1 MKLQNILIYFNI
13 SIFFIL
19 LSSSLKAEIK
29 LNDFVPSQFHGVW
42 SEDCEIQEFTWRI
55 DEYTSLE
62 ITENNFYLDFL
73 KTNQINTYTVS
84 KYHQEWEPGKPWYFF
99 MKIENEKLVYK
110 DMPSE
115 WNEKDFS
122 FLLDSTYDDTTV
134 FEKCELGIKNEYK
147 IILNTLLEILDSDI
161 IKICSESNFQN
172 INCYKSFFNFFD
184 INRDRELTIA
194 ELSFFSKFL
203 INFIYLN
210 GNINADYNESLM
222 QDNFLII
229 NGTSFVFAPYFSQ
242 LLVLNYDF
250 DNSNSL
256 SIDEIL
262 NENSEIIT
270 SITLLLNSDIN
281 SLQDLLTKF
290 NNIL

>member
-42 SEDCEIQEFTWRI
+42 SEDCEMQEFTWRI

-62 ITENNFYLDFL
+62 ITENNFFLDFL

-84 KYHQEWEPGKPWYFF
+84 KYYQEWEPGKPWYFF

-122 FLLDSTYDDTTV
+122 FLLDSTYEDTTI
-134 FEKCELGIKNEYK
+134 FEKCDLGIKNEYK

-172 INCYKSFFNFFD
+172 INCYQSFLNFFD

-210 GNINADYNESLM
+210 GNTNADYNESLM

-229 NGTSFVFAPYFSQ
+229 NGASFVFAPYFSQ

-250 DNSNSL
+250 DNSSSL

-270 SITLLLNSDIN
+270 SIPLLLNSDIN

-290 NNIL
+290 NNIF

>member
-1 MKLQNILIYFNI
+1 MILKNILIYFNI

-62 ITENNFYLDFL
+62 ITENNFFLDFL
-73 KTNQINTYTVS
+73 KTNLINTYTVS

-122 FLLDSTYDDTTV
+122 FLLDSTYEDTTV

-147 IILNTLLEILDSDI
+147 IILNTLLEILDTDI

-172 INCYKSFFNFFD
+172 INCYKSIFNFFD
-184 INRDRELTIA
+184 INKDRELTIA

-210 GNINADYNESLM
+210 GNTNADYNESLM

-229 NGTSFVFAPYFSQ
+229 NGASFVFAPYFSQ

-250 DNSNSL
+250 DSSNSL

-262 NENSEIIT
+262 KENSEIIT
-270 SITLLLNSDIN
+270 SIPLLLNSDIN

-290 NNIL
+290 NNIF

>member
-42 SEDCEIQEFTWRI
+42 SEDCEMQEFTWRI

-62 ITENNFYLDFL
+62 ITENNFFLDFL

-122 FLLDSTYDDTTV
+122 FLLDSTYEDTTV

-172 INCYKSFFNFFD
+172 INCYQSFLNFFD

-210 GNINADYNESLM
+210 GNINADYNEILM

-229 NGTSFVFAPYFSQ
+229 NGASFVFAPYFSQ

-270 SITLLLNSDIN
+270 SIPLLLNSDIN

-290 NNIL
+290 NNIF

>member
-13 SIFFIL
+13 SIFFIFQ
-19 LSSSLKAEIK
+19 SSSLKAEIK

-270 SITLLLNSDIN
+270 SIPLLLNSDIN
-281 SLQDLLTKF
+281 SLQDLFTKF
-290 NNIL
+290 NNIF

>member
-62 ITENNFYLDFL
+62 ITENNFFLDFL

-84 KYHQEWEPGKPWYFF
+84 KYHQEWEAGKPWYFF

-134 FEKCELGIKNEYK
+134 FKKCELGIKNEYK

-210 GNINADYNESLM
+210 GNINVDYNESLM

-270 SITLLLNSDIN
+270 SIPLLLNSDIN
-281 SLQDLLTKF
+281 SLQDLFTKF
-290 NNIL
+290 NNIF